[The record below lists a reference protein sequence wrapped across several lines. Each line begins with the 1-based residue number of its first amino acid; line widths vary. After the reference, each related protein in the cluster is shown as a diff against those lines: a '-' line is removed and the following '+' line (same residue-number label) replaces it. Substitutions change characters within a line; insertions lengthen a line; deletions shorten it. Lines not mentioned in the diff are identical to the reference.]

1 MANSSGV
8 AGELVTFCMARD
20 MADFWR
26 YTEAWVACAA
36 PSAMSTASNTLG
48 SCLRKVLLID
58 HQNSLEARVERAERA
73 AKPKRLN
80 ILVSGSGGVD
90 LNFGRDVLPAPSLSV
105 RGQRKSIHAEAGPC
119 GGRKAQGFL
128 AGIAALMRPA
138 KYPVCCEDTCAD
150 NQRSS
155 RNC

>member
-1 MANSSGV
+1 MVNSSGV
-8 AGELVTFCMARD
+8 AGELVTFSMARE
-20 MADFWR
+20 MADLWR
-26 YTEAWVACAA
+26 YTGAWIACAA
-36 PSAMSTASNTLG
+36 PSAMSTASNTSG

-58 HQNSLEARVERAERA
+58 HQNSLEARLERAGRA

-80 ILVSGSGGVD
+80 ILVSGLGGVD
-90 LNFGRDVLPAPSLSV
+90 LNVGRDVLPAPSLSV
-105 RGQRKSIHAEAGPC
+105 CGQRKRIHAEARPC
-119 GGRKAQGFL
+119 GGRKTQGFL
-128 AGIAALMRPA
+128 AGIAALVRPA